1 MLYKGKAPPHPAIVY
16 GKHPVGGDLSRH
28 CLQGIAVLTAVMLG
42 ACTPQQPPSK
52 LQRNAEAYCHEQGF
66 RPGTNDFEG
75 CVEKTKEEI
84 LARARN
90 SYQRLIRGEG
100 R

>member
-1 MLYKGKAPPHPAIVY
+1 MPRLRIRSNKRT
-16 GKHPVGGDLSRH
+16 GGRKPTGVRLQVVADLT
-28 CLQGIAVLTAVMLG
+28 TAMSC
-42 ACTPQQPPSK
+42 ACVSQEPPSK
-52 LQRNAEAYCHEQGF
+52 LQRNAEAYCREQGF

-84 LARARN
+84 VGRARG